1 MRLFHHIYPH
11 IHTTLC
17 SPTGRALKTFS
28 IFASSLLVINM
39 LFSSVTLPPSA
50 NASSCDDLKIIFA
63 RGSGESLGDSSATAW
78 QQELDA
84 QLRHLDLSYSF
95 YELGSSPQSGA
106 QYPAVSVSDS
116 AEGILNLIGAV
127 VSAGNAYNFGDSV
140 TEGVNELKAYL
151 SALSSVC
158 PNTKVVLGGYSQGAM
173 VISRALPSLD
183 PDQIVYAATFGD
195 PKLYLPEGAGLPSAA
210 CLGRAYS
217 SYRAYVPDC
226 QAYFG
231 VLGGYQPYEPAGFT
245 GKLGTWCNQD
255 DIMCSSGWSFSD
267 HSAYVSEN
275 LYYDAAVKI
284 RAAVQSAFPPTEDV
298 VSATSSSSHDL
309 AILIDATQT
318 MAMYGLLYR
327 PEAIRL
333 ADQVYERGGRV
344 ALYIYRDLIDPET
357 AFEQLCDFSCTRE
370 EFVSAIYDIQYK
382 YGVDVPESVLYSSL
396 SIMNT
401 LKWRPGVTKTIVLLT
416 DATYLSPD
424 RDGTTLADV
433 VQRSLEIDPVNIY
446 VVANKQKVADAY
458 TELASL
464 TGGRVYLLSERAKA
478 TTAILERPNIMLES
492 SAYTGRV
499 GDTFTFSVV
508 APDPTHSYD
517 WDLDGDGIFETAG
530 SASISHTYTE
540 PFSGFIQVR
549 ATNSSGYSGTM
560 SAHVTADDPDTF
572 MASPTATILSAQVSA
587 QHNRT
592 VQVELSTQHAERLLL
607 ALDDAILGYLDP
619 AAQTSLTLTD
629 VEPGSTLTLIP
640 YNAAGQRGTSRELL
654 LIPGPAPDATP
665 DPAPDST
672 SEPVFDSAPSTTL
685 VPTSPS
691 TFIPKA
697 PNAGTVCP

>member
-17 SPTGRALKTFS
+17 SPTGRVLKTFS

-63 RGSGESLGDSSATAW
+63 RGSGEPLGGSSATAW
-78 QQELDA
+78 QQELDT
-84 QLRHLDLSYSF
+84 QLRHLNLSYSF

-116 AEGILNLIGAV
+116 TEGFLNLIGAV

-151 SALSSVC
+151 FALSSAC

-173 VISRALPSLD
+173 VISRTLPSLD

-210 CLGRAYS
+210 CLGRS
-217 SYRAYVPDC
+217 FSGYRAYVPDC
-226 QAYFG
+226 QAHFG
-231 VLGGYQPYEPAGFT
+231 VLGGYQPYEPTGFT

-284 RAAVQSAFPPTEDV
+284 RAAVQAALPSTGSISLPASVRT
-298 VSATSSSSHDL
+298 HDL
-309 AILIDATQT
+309 AILVDATGS
-318 MAMYGLLYR
+318 MSYLLNAYR
-327 PEAIRL
+327 AEATRL
-333 ADQVYERGGRV
+333 ADQVYAQGGRV
-344 ALYIYRDLIDPET
+344 ALYDYRDLSSGEQPYQHCDFNCSRDEFVQALGNIDTRDGGDDPE
-357 AFEQLCDFSCTRE
+357 
-370 EFVSAIYDIQYK
+370 SAL
-382 YGVDVPESVLYSSL
+382 SASL
-396 SIMNT
+396 TVMNT
-401 LKWRPGVTKTIVLLT
+401 LKWRPNVNKTIVLVT
-416 DATYLSPD
+416 DSTYLSPD
-424 RDGTTLADV
+424 RDGTTLTDV
-433 VQRSLEIDPVNIY
+433 VTRSLEIDPVNFYIITTKTSIAAEY
-446 VVANKQKVADAY
+446 E
-458 TELASL
+458 ELATL
-464 TGGRVYLLSERAKA
+464 TGGGAYLLKEQTEA
-478 TTAILERPNIMLES
+478 TEAILSRPNLTLGS
-492 SAYTGRV
+492 SRYTGKV
-499 GDTFTFSVV
+499 GDVFTFSVV
-508 APDPTHSYD
+508 SSDSALDYD
-517 WDLDGDGIFETAG
+517 WDLDGDGVFEITN
-530 SASISHTYTE
+530 SASVYHTYTE
-540 PFSGFIQVR
+540 PFSGFIQAR
-549 ATNSSGYSGTM
+549 ATDSSGYSGTM
-560 SAHVTADDPDTF
+560 SAYVRVDNSDTHLS
-572 MASPTATILSAQVSA
+572 SPTATILSARVSA

-592 VQVELSTQHAERLLL
+592 VQVEFSTQHAERLLL

-665 DPAPDST
+665 DLAPDSA
-672 SEPVFDSAPSTTL
+672 SEPVLDSAPSTTL

-697 PNAGTVCP
+697 PNAGTICP